1 MEEEGIRG
9 IIEITEITEITNLK
23 TKDKTKVRTKAKV
36 KVRVKPSP
44 EDLATPP
51 THQSPVAL
59 AIIATELML
68 GSVWRR

>member
-23 TKDKTKVRTKAKV
+23 TRDKTKVKAKV
-36 KVRVKPSP
+36 RVRVRVKPSL

-59 AIIATELML
+59 AITATELML